1 MELDWRH
8 RLTLQMLASGNT
20 RGEAAT
26 ASGVHRQSL
35 LRWRWVSPEFAGLVA
50 AAREAGRDER
60 VYRMWLGHPR
70 RGHRPPTG
78 KGHGGKPRF
87 SYGQR

>member
-20 RGEAAT
+20 LGEAAT

-35 LRWRWVSPEFAGLVA
+35 LRWRWESPEFAQAVT
-50 AAREAGRDER
+50 AAREAGREER
-60 VYRMWLGHPR
+60 TFRLWLRHPF
-70 RGHRPPTG
+70 RGLRPPTG
-78 KGHGGKPRF
+78 KGHGGAARF
-87 SYGQR
+87 VWGRR